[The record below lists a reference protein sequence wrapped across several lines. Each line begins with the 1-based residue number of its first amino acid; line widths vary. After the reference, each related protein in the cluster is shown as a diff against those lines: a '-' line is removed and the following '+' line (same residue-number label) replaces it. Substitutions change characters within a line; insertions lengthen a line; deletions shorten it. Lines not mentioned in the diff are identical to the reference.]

1 MPGFDRHFTICEHF
15 DIEMINVGFLTDG
28 PDLDTIE
35 VMLERDPMI
44 KGIWCVPKYSNPTG
58 HTYNTAA
65 VKRFAQLGKIAGP
78 NFRIMWDN
86 AYTVHHLTDT
96 PDELHNL
103 MQEARAAGTQ
113 DSVVMFASTSKV
125 TFAGAGIAFLG
136 TSMDNLKAFEKFLSA
151 QVIGFDKV
159 NQLRHV
165 RFLKDTSNLAAHMEK
180 HRHLLGPK
188 FDLVQ
193 TKLEANLGKRGIAK
207 WTKPRGGYFVSLDTM
222 PGIADEVVLLAAD
235 AGVKL
240 TPAGA
245 TYPYGLDSDN
255 KNIRIAPTFASL
267 DKLGQALDVLVVC
280 LEIAA
285 INKLLCT

>member
-1 MPGFDRHFTICEHF
+1 
-15 DIEMINVGFLTDG
+15 
-28 PDLDTIE
+28 
-35 VMLERDPMI
+35 
-44 KGIWCVPKYSNPTG
+44 
-58 HTYNTAA
+58 
-65 VKRFAQLGKIAGP
+65 
-78 NFRIMWDN
+78 
-86 AYTVHHLTDT
+86 
-96 PDELHNL
+96 

-180 HRHLLGPK
+180 HRHLLSPK
-188 FDLVQ
+188 FELVQ

-222 PGIADEVVLLAAD
+222 PGIANEVVRLAAD

-267 DKLGQALDVLVVC
+267 DELGQALDVFVGC
-280 LEIAA
+280 LELAA
-285 INKLLCT
+285 INKLLST